1 MDQALRL
8 EFLEAPDVDRAPHAA
23 FPPWRYALGRPVV
36 VEGVAHAVDP
46 AEAELLVDEVLPRDR
61 GAAAAFLVE
70 SDPELV
76 GAVVIFFEPRAK
88 IRGRIEEG
96 DVGRD
101 GQSRSNLPLPA
112 AEPPGRINRIS
123 RAVVQD
129 DAPHG
134 ALTGKVAVVVGGAS
148 GLGRTV
154 ARALAQQGARVVIAD
169 FDVERMERTVDEILH
184 LGSSD
189 AALALTTDVR
199 SDSSVKSLA
208 ADAVKAMGAIDILIN
223 LAGVFLQGPLA
234 QLKPRDWRWMLET
247 NLLGTVRTTLAFLP
261 HMIQRGSGHIV
272 NAVSTV
278 ETPTTVAYD
287 SGAAAVAAFTRGL
300 AAEVAGKGVRIEL
313 YAIGSQGP
321 RIGQNTRTRG
331 MKRLLHPADDLEEPR
346 AQSGPL
352 VDQLIAI
359 VDR

>member
-1 MDQALRL
+1 MTED
-8 EFLEAPDVDRAPHAA
+8 D
-23 FPPWRYALGRPVV
+23 
-36 VEGVAHAVDP
+36 
-46 AEAELLVDEVLPRDR
+46 
-61 GAAAAFLVE
+61 
-70 SDPELV
+70 
-76 GAVVIFFEPRAK
+76 
-88 IRGRIEEG
+88 
-96 DVGRD
+96 D
-101 GQSRSNLPLPA
+101 G
-112 AEPPGRINRIS
+112 
-123 RAVVQD
+123 
-129 DAPHG
+129 PHG

-154 ARALAQQGARVVIAD
+154 AHALARQGARVVIAD
-169 FDVERMERTVDEILH
+169 FDAERMDRTVEEILH

-189 AALALTTDVR
+189 AALALATDVR
-199 SDSSVKSLA
+199 SDSSVKALA
-208 ADAVKAMGAIDILIN
+208 ADAIKAMGAVDILIN

-234 QLKPRDWRWMLET
+234 QLKPSDWRWMLET

-261 HMIQRGSGHIV
+261 HMVQRGSGHIV

-300 AAEVAGKGVRIEL
+300 AAEVSAKGVRIEL
-313 YAIGSQGP
+313 YPIGPQGP

-331 MKRLLHPADDLEEPR
+331 MKRLLHPVDDLEEPR

-352 VDQLIAI
+352 VDQLMAI